1 LRKLI
6 GLTAIVV
13 VCFFLG
19 NCMQQLV
26 ATSKIVPQ
34 LAFPL
39 SAAVHEFSPALQSSF
54 PQVPIRGQ
62 PPVSN
67 GTDIDS
73 DLIQQWLGERSP
85 EVFLTFDDGPSAEA
99 TVQILDVLQRYD
111 IKATFFVLGSNVLR
125 LPDVVQ
131 RIVAEGHELALHS
144 HTHPNFLTLTR
155 EQKEAEIAQSLSV
168 LHWYFPDL
176 RIRWFR
182 PPYGKY
188 DQDVVDIAH
197 DYGMCLAMFNEI
209 STDNNSS
216 AGDIARVVLK
226 SRGKIMVFH
235 DGQWPPLGRLS
246 PAEAQ
251 LVAGLNRSVGI
262 AQGQGAKFMT
272 LSDYFGG
279 FCP

>member
-1 LRKLI
+1 M
-6 GLTAIVV
+6 LTTISV
-13 VCFFLG
+13 VCFLLG
-19 NCMQQLV
+19 NCVQQLV
-26 ATSKIVPQ
+26 WTGTTAQ
-34 LAFPL
+34 LASVPV
-39 SAAVHEFSPALQSSF
+39 SAASHQWVNTLQPTF
-54 PQVPIRGQ
+54 PQVQIRVQ
-62 PPVSN
+62 PPVTN
-67 GTDIDS
+67 GTNIDS
-73 DLIQQWLGERSP
+73 DLIQQWLGDRSP

-99 TVQILDVLQRYD
+99 TVQILDVLQRHN
-111 IKATFFVLGSNVLR
+111 IKATFFVLGSNVIR

-155 EQKEAEIAQSLSV
+155 EQKEAEIAQSLSL

-188 DQDVVDIAH
+188 DQEVVDIAH
-197 DYGMCLAMFNEI
+197 DYGMCIAMFNEI
-209 STDNNSS
+209 STDNTSS
-216 AGDIARVVLK
+216 AGEIARVVLK

-246 PAEAQ
+246 EPEAQ

-272 LSDYFGG
+272 LSDYFGH

>member
-1 LRKLI
+1 MRKLI

-13 VCFFLG
+13 ICFFLG
-19 NCMQQLV
+19 NCVQRFV
-26 ATSKIVPQ
+26 AASQMVPQ

-39 SAAVHEFSPALQSSF
+39 SAAAHEFAAMLQPRF
-54 PQVPIRGQ
+54 PQVPIRAQ
-62 PPVSN
+62 PPVFN
-67 GTDIDS
+67 GTDINI
-73 DLIQQWLGERSP
+73 DLINQWLGDSSP

-99 TVQILDVLQRYD
+99 TVQILDVLQRHD
-111 IKATFFVLGSNVLR
+111 IKATFFVLGSNVSR

-155 EQKEAEIAQSLSV
+155 EQKEAEIAQSLSL
-168 LHWYFPDL
+168 LHWYFPEV

-188 DQDVVDIAH
+188 DQEVVDIAH
-197 DYGMCLAMFNEI
+197 DYGMCIAMFNEI

-216 AGDIARVVLK
+216 AGEIARVVLN

-246 PAEAQ
+246 EAEAQ

-262 AQGQGAKFMT
+262 AKGRGAKFMT